1 MTASRVD
8 RVEARRL
15 ARALGFGAA
24 AGVVMFATLALAPRA
39 MAAGPGP
46 TVALTT
52 ISDPAALVRR
62 IQEAAARNSYSG
74 TFVVGSGS
82 QVTSLRVTH
91 VGHGNDQIDR
101 IEALD
106 GELRQVYRHNDRVHV
121 LWPRLHAALVEQ
133 RDPGLNLPGQLA
145 GGSSARLDMYEL
157 QPGAS
162 DRIAGHEA
170 SVMLLRPRD
179 QLRHAQK
186 LWLDAATGLLLRT
199 DILDEHGRVLE
210 SAGFSELRW
219 IQRPAAQA
227 LLSEMHRLKGYRVER
242 PAVVPTELSR
252 EGWGLSQPIAGFQ
265 VSYAV
270 KHPPGLGSSPA
281 QGAAMPADHATS
293 SARPAREVLQA
304 VFSDGLTTV
313 SLFVEPHDGARH
325 GNAEKASQQGA
336 TQLLGLRQ
344 GDWWITAVGD
354 VPRATL
360 QAFAT
365 RLERRRT
372 P

>member
-1 MTASRVD
+1 MTSRPSD
-8 RVEARRL
+8 RVGAGPFLRLVLLSFALLQLPL
-15 ARALGFGAA
+15 ARAAGPA
-24 AGVVMFATLALAPRA
+24 AGGPAVGGHS
-39 MAAGPGP
+39 AA
-46 TVALTT
+46 

-62 IQEAAARNSYSG
+62 IQDAAARHSYSG
-74 TFVVGSGS
+74 TFVVGAGS

-91 VGHGNDQIDR
+91 VGHGQDQIDR

-145 GGSSARLDMYEL
+145 GGTSARLDMYEL
-157 QPGAS
+157 QAGAS
-162 DRIAGHEA
+162 DRIAGHDA
-170 SVMLLRPRD
+170 NVVLLRPKD
-179 QLRHAQK
+179 NLRHAQK

-199 DILDEHGRVLE
+199 DILDEQGRVLE

-227 LLSEMHRLKGYRVER
+227 LLSEMHSLKGYRVER
-242 PAVVPTELSR
+242 TAVVATDLAR
-252 EGWGLSQPIAGFQ
+252 EGWGLSQAVPGFQ

-270 KHPPGLGSSPA
+270 RHPPGLGGGPA
-281 QGAAMPADHATS
+281 QGALPADHATS

-313 SLFVEPHDGARH
+313 SLFVEHHDGSRH
-325 GNAEKASQQGA
+325 GHAEKASQQGA

-360 QAFAT
+360 QAFAS

>member
-1 MTASRVD
+1 MTHGRSV
-8 RVEARRL
+8 L
-15 ARALGFGAA
+15 NA
-24 AGVVMFATLALAPRA
+24 AGTRTAWRWLTWLPVLLVMLSTLPV
-39 MAAGPGP
+39 MAAPAGVASGPPGD
-46 TVALTT
+46 A
-52 ISDPAALVRR
+52 AALVRR
-62 IQEAAARNSYSG
+62 IQDAAARHSYSG
-74 TFVVGSGS
+74 TFVVGAGS

-91 VGHGNDQIDR
+91 VGHANDQIDR

-133 RDPGLNLPGQLA
+133 RDPGLNLPGQIA
-145 GGSSARLDMYEL
+145 GGSTPRLDMYEL
-157 QPGAS
+157 QAAGS

-170 SVMLLRPRD
+170 SVVVLRPRD
-179 QLRHAQK
+179 ALRHAQK

-199 DILDEHGRVLE
+199 DILDDQGRVLE

-219 IQRPAAQA
+219 VQKPAAQD
-227 LLSEMHRLKGYRVER
+227 LLGEMHRLKGYRVEKSE
-242 PAVVPTELSR
+242 VVTTELAR
-252 EGWGLSQPIAGFQ
+252 EGWALSQPVAGFQ
-265 VSYAV
+265 VSYTV
-270 KHPPGLGSSPA
+270 RHPPGLAGV
-281 QGAAMPADHATS
+281 GGGAMPAEHVATS
-293 SARPAREVLQA
+293 GKPAREVVQA
-304 VFSDGLTTV
+304 VFSDGLTSV
-313 SLFVEPHDGARH
+313 SLFVEPHDPARH
-325 GNAEKASQQGA
+325 GQTEKSSQQGA

>member
-1 MTASRVD
+1 MLAVWLAAS
-8 RVEARRL
+8 L
-15 ARALGFGAA
+15 APSAPALA
-24 AGVVMFATLALAPRA
+24 AGNVAQAATV
-39 MAAGPGP
+39 
-46 TVALTT
+46 T
-52 ISDPAALVRR
+52 DPAALVRR
-62 IQEAAARNSYSG
+62 IQDAAARLSYTG
-74 TFVVGSGS
+74 TFVVGAGS

-106 GELRQVYRHNDRVHV
+106 GELRHVYRHNDRVHV

-145 GGSSARLDMYEL
+145 GGTAARLDMYEL
-157 QPGAS
+157 QTGAS
-162 DRIAGHEA
+162 DRIAGHDA
-170 SVMLLRPRD
+170 SVVVLRPKD
-179 QLRHAQK
+179 HLRHAQK

-199 DILDEHGRVLE
+199 DILDEQGRVLE
-210 SAGFSELRW
+210 SAGFSDLRW

-227 LLSEMHRLKGYRVER
+227 LLSEMHSLKGYRVER
-242 PAVVPTELSR
+242 PTVIGTDLAR
-252 EGWGLSQPIAGFQ
+252 EGWGLTQPVPGFQ

-270 KHPPGLGSSPA
+270 RHPPGLGGGAATAPA
-281 QGAAMPADHATS
+281 QGAMPADHTTTTS
-293 SARPAREVLQA
+293 RPAREVLQA

-313 SLFVEPHDGARH
+313 SLFVEPHDSTRH
-325 GNAEKASQQGA
+325 GQAEKASQQGA
-336 TQLLGLRQ
+336 TQLIGLRQ

-360 QAFAT
+360 QTFAS